1 MKILQQNLNIA
12 ALRFGIYG
20 FFMFF
25 VFCFFKVCNDFTY
38 YLGNEANDSSN
49 WLEPSLKKKKNLKV
63 AAKNH
68 ENEYK
73 SCLIHLNAVFS
84 WCSLV

>member
-49 WLEPSLKKKKNLKV
+49 WLEPSLKKNTLKLLLKIMKMNTSHV
-63 AAKNH
+63 
-68 ENEYK
+68 
-73 SCLIHLNAVFS
+73 
-84 WCSLV
+84 